1 MSRIGT
7 AISLNQVPQE
17 YKGLPMLG
25 RGFTSIVYKKDDKA
39 LVLTRDRIKI
49 GWMQEYMNG
58 LVQSDFDTT
67 GNRVRAYDDFPV
79 YVVECDLMFPLD
91 RENKKKLKSIMR
103 DYDKVYVQARK
114 NAQRHI
120 KADPNAVFWETKKI
134 YDSRDDE
141 IAERINKILSFMADW
156 DCQKIDFTLT
166 RNWMQTASGELKC
179 VDPVVDEELLN
190 IAHQRYNQKHN
201 IQKNSGYSPK
211 KVAAPGMD
219 Y

>member
-91 RENKKKLKSIMR
+91 RENKKKLKSIMK
-103 DYDKVYVQARK
+103 DYDKVRKKVISENSSRK
-114 NAQRHI
+114 N
-120 KADPNAVFWETKKI
+120 FTSETILWGVRKV
-134 YDSRDDE
+134 YGDRDDA
-141 IAERINKILSFMADW
+141 IAEEMNKIFSFMADW
-156 DCQKIDFTLT
+156 DCQEIDFTST

-201 IQKNSGYSPK
+201 IHTRGGYSPK
-211 KVAAPGMD
+211 KVAAPSMD